1 MAESPTDVKTDSVP
15 PPKSPGF
22 AEKLLNA
29 LKRFGSGLFAFLST
43 PVMAVIGF
51 AIILLTWATVY
62 SQKHFFLLPKL
73 PESLSQNVASWPFLL
88 TGIGLWF
95 IARSRGMVAN
105 AYAREAKKNP
115 QVAHLWKIPLIQA
128 QSFFLYVL
136 FIYAIGVGLNLISKI
151 QGTLPLLLLFLL
163 FLAYLLWYVIAFF
176 INRFPQVAGLRIAF
190 LALILG
196 ILSVFVMNFVLI
208 AGLILAFFA
217 LLTVMVSILV
227 VPFSAPE
234 GRVWI
239 RALCLL
245 GTIGLLIPTAYSFL
259 FGGGNQFNLVELNSA
274 LKGLTGE
281 IAAVAYSPDGKEL
294 AFSIKK
300 DQWYLELFTPGDLKN
315 PLLKFPEGEDPFTP
329 VFVENGKC
337 ILSDIGGDGT
347 RNLCLTNPGARD
359 QTVLTES
366 GVKKTDDGYPWSEKH
381 GEFLYVTHQ
390 GSHDVLKTLAPVGK
404 KFKTILRSSEAIR
417 CPSWTDDS
425 KKITYLSG
433 TGTKTSIHIYTLA
446 NHKDRKLLLAGANRE
461 APVLPSE
468 MKPQKFTL
476 KKLIPAPDGFRY
488 LYVTQEGKH
497 SAIWTIHPD
506 GSKESRLYQTFHSIG
521 KVSWTP
527 NAQSILFEEQS
538 NGLSLSGGARKVKL
552 LNANL
557 STVQNLILPQISD
570 WDPTPSPNGA
580 DVAFVCNENLWY
592 PSYNRLG
599 IWIGSLR

>member
-1 MAESPTDVKTDSVP
+1 M
-15 PPKSPGF
+15 
-22 AEKLLNA
+22 NA
-29 LKRFGSGLFAFLST
+29 LKSFGRGLFAFLST
-43 PVMAVIGF
+43 TVLAVIGF
-51 AIILLTWATVY
+51 AIILLTWAAVY
-62 SQKHFFLLPKL
+62 GQKHFFPIPKL
-73 PESLSQNVASWPFLL
+73 PESLTQNVASWPFLL

-115 QVAHLWKIPLIQA
+115 RVSHRWKTPLIQT

-136 FIYAIGVGLNLISKI
+136 FVYAIGVGLNLIPKV
-151 QGTLPLLLLFLL
+151 QNTLPLLLLFLL

-176 INRFPQVAGLRIAF
+176 INRFPRVAGLRIAF

-196 ILSVFVMNFVLI
+196 ILGVFVMNFVLI

-217 LLTVMVSILV
+217 LLTVMVSILA

-274 LKGLTGE
+274 LKGLSGE
-281 IAAVAYSPDGKEL
+281 IAAVAYSPDGKKL
-294 AFSIKK
+294 AFSVKK

-315 PLLKFPEGEDPFTP
+315 PLLKFPAGEYPFTP
-329 VFVENGKC
+329 VFIENGKY
-337 ILSDIGGDGT
+337 ILSDIGGDGA
-347 RNLCLTNPGARD
+347 RNLCLTNPEARN

-366 GVKKTDDGYPWSEKH
+366 GVKKTDDGYPWSEKR

-390 GSHDVLKTLAPVGK
+390 GNHDVLKTITPAGK
-404 KFKTILRSSEAIR
+404 KFKTILRSSDAIS

-433 TGTKTSIHIYTLA
+433 IGTKTSIHVYTLA
-446 NHKDRKLLLAGANRE
+446 THKDKKILLSGANRE
-461 APVLPSE
+461 APVIPAE
-468 MKPQKFTL
+468 QKPQKFTL

-488 LYVTQEGKH
+488 LYVTQKGKR

-506 GSKESRLYQTFHSIG
+506 GSKESRLYETLHSIG
-521 KVSWTP
+521 KVCWTP
-527 NAQSILFEEQS
+527 DGQSILFEEQS
-538 NGLSLSGGARKVKL
+538 SGLGSSGGARNIKL

-557 STVQNLILPQISD
+557 STAQNLILPQISD
-570 WDPTPSPNGA
+570 WDPAPSPNGA

-592 PSYNRLG
+592 PSFNRLG